1 MKLKLQ
7 LSAGYYLRFNHL
19 PAGGKSLI
27 VTVLYGVRQN
37 QIN

>member
-19 PAGGKSLI
+19 PAGGKSLT
-27 VTVLYGVRQN
+27 VTLLYGVRQN